1 MCGPTEGAE
10 EREMVAKRQVPN
22 LMVSGHEK
30 SKCLAF
36 NDFDGVSFWLR
47 LAIF

>member
-1 MCGPTEGAE
+1 MDRPKAPRE

-30 SKCLAF
+30 SKCLVF
-36 NDFDGVSFWLR
+36 NDFDVYLFGCG
-47 LAIF
+47 